1 MRKDFRYMF
10 TVLLVFAIIMANGG
24 MMKSAK
30 AEDMTINGTST
41 LTAQQLGDYVLM
53 NNPSPKLSP
62 GTSIYQLAEYYLQI
76 GNLEGIKGDVAF
88 AQAIHE
94 TGFFNFGGDVI
105 PEQNNYAG
113 IGTTGGGVKGAFFAT
128 PEEGVRAHI
137 QHLKAYSSTLPLATE
152 LADPRFYLVNR
163 GVANYWADLNGK
175 WAVPGKGYGER
186 VQSIYDS
193 IGKVTLTIP
202 NTMLPSGHSLP
213 VGKLTIKKDTEM
225 LAPDGTIYKMLK
237 NGSTFRVFGVRGNGY
252 DLGGGY
258 TVKAESST
266 MSIYIGRILIKNSD
280 TYMYGPFG
288 KISRKVMPGE
298 ALRVYSYD
306 DSNYYVGGGYYVP
319 KIMRPVYFLGYIKLA
334 AQTDL
339 YNPQGDPIKTLVK
352 GNLYRVFNI
361 KGRNL
366 DLGGGN
372 TITLD
377 KSTMEYIN

>member
-1 MRKDFRYMF
+1 MKKDFRYMF
-10 TVLLVFAIIMANGG
+10 MVMLVCAIILVNGG
-24 MMKSAK
+24 NMKAAK
-30 AEDMTINGTST
+30 AEDMTITGTST
-41 LTAQQLGDYVLM
+41 FTAQQLGDYVLM
-53 NNPSPKLSP
+53 NNPFPKISA

-76 GNLEGIKGDVAF
+76 GNLEGIKGDAAF

-137 QHLKAYSSTLPLATE
+137 QHLKAYGSTLPLATE
-152 LADPRFYLVNR
+152 IADPRFHLVKR
-163 GVANYWADLNGK
+163 GIATYWTDLNGK

-202 NTMLPSGHSLP
+202 NTILPTGHSLP
-213 VGKLTIKKDTEM
+213 AGKLTIKKDTDM
-225 LAPDGTIYKMLK
+225 LAPDGTFYKTLK

-258 TVKAESST
+258 TVKADSST

-280 TYMYGPFG
+280 TSLYGPNG
-288 KISRKVMPGE
+288 QVNRKVLPGE

-319 KIMRPVYFLGYIKLA
+319 KTMRPVYFLGYIKLA

-339 YNPQGDPIKTLVK
+339 YNPQGVSIKTLTK

-361 KGRNL
+361 NGRNL

-372 TITLD
+372 TIILD
-377 KSTMEYIN
+377 KTTMEYIN